1 MREKERVPIRGSQA
15 GDGAGEG
22 DEAVLHE
29 IRQTLA
35 ADPALA
41 GCGIW
46 SDAARDRARTQ
57 ILSPEGLE
65 GRISLEVREGVVLLE
80 GEVPSLVHKRLAGVL
95 ARRAPGCR
103 DVINRL
109 EVVPEEE
116 DSDEQL
122 ERAVRLAL
130 SRSSAIEVRAIR
142 IRVEGSVVTLEGVV
156 VSPHAADAAERDTR
170 NVLGVSRVE
179 NHLVVE
185 PPLRGEA

>member
-1 MREKERVPIRGSQA
+1 MREKERVPVRSSQS
-15 GDGAGEG
+15 GEG
-22 DEAVLHE
+22 ESDESVLDE
-29 IRQTLA
+29 IRRTLA

-65 GRISLEVREGVVLLE
+65 GRISLEVTEGVAVLE
-80 GEVPSLVHKRLAGVL
+80 GEVPSLLHKRLAGVL

-109 EVVPEEE
+109 AVVPEEE

-130 SRSSAIEVRAIR
+130 SRNSSIEIRAIR
-142 IRVEGSVVTLEGVV
+142 IRVVSGAVTLEGVV
-156 VSPHAADAAERDTR
+156 VSPHAADTAERDTR
-170 NVLGVSRVE
+170 NVLGVKRVE
-179 NHLVVE
+179 NRLVVE
-185 PPLRGEA
+185 PPVRGEA